1 MTTVMKVW
9 VVAVHAYLTCFLA
22 YYYYIIIIII
32 IIIIILLFERTREQ
46 KRRLKTKILSS

>member
-32 IIIIILLFERTREQ
+32 IIILLFERTREQ